1 MATKQ
6 QETAPDVESEIE
18 KLKAQLEEKEK
29 MLATQKA
36 EASQEATPQVE
47 QKEEQER
54 REQAE
59 RAVAEIKTTPSAKAQ
74 EVVSPVMTDADLVK
88 DLQSVMSMDKP
99 QQVKTLIYLA
109 FKKGVRYS
117 FSIAKQ
123 LKDPYLLD
131 EFHDTLVDELYQQ
144 LLKKRKI

>member
-6 QETAPDVESEIE
+6 HETAPDVESEIE

-36 EASQEATPQVE
+36 EAPQEATQQVE
-47 QKEEQER
+47 QKEELEK

-59 RAVAEIKTTPSAKAQ
+59 KAVAEIKTAPAKEQ
-74 EVVSPVMTDADLVK
+74 KTVSPSMTDADLVK
-88 DLQSVMSMDKP
+88 DLQSVMTMDKP